1 MRKLTILL
9 VAMFAVIVA
18 ATAVSAV
25 VDVTYNFNQN
35 NVEAEAYNCLD
46 EYCSDV
52 ASFSGSFPNG
62 QATASGQLTIS
73 YPTALASEY
82 GYAIFFFS
90 PGFVP
95 KAYKATWYGTG
106 ATSLNRA
113 FNKIND
119 CRATIDTFDVVND
132 AQANIPLVINVSSSL
147 SALTWSPFH
156 EAENYVSYVPP
167 ARMQEY
173 YSADTTVTLNIY
185 DSLNNIVDSQLQDFS
200 AANGNS
206 IYMEDVAAT
215 SFSWTPAIT
224 GKYRAEVVSNVVD
237 SQCASTTPMSSAK
250 QFNVLNDVPKNSCYV
265 ILNGLEADAFP
276 VINQEFNFWFTMI
289 ANKADGSSNLQPVPA
304 TVLFKIFDA
313 NGNQVYS
320 ATDLIAA
327 ASDAVNPQSIY
338 YTWTGSETGDYTAEV
353 TATPATLL
361 CSGIPTYSDVIS
373 TKVYVQPEGT
383 YAVTFSVVDSMTGLP
398 IPNAVIIMNDEQTTT
413 NLAGVATISGLKE
426 GFYYYEIN
434 HPNYLSLADMVYVN
448 SNLDISLAMQPGA
461 GIELYQAIFTVTEDG
476 TQNYAPIVG
485 ATVDLGGEVEQT
497 DINGQHTFIA
507 LAPGTYGYTVSKEG
521 YTTVSGTFTITNSGI
536 LVGVQLS
543 RIPEYWAEE
552 EPEYGIHISAIRI
565 PAAYEYNAGDTVE
578 ITLSFANNGDE
589 ELEDVKASVTVY
601 DLALRE
607 SVGPFDLKKGKK
619 VTKTMYLELP
629 EDAEKQSYY
638 ARITID
644 SNEVKR
650 VVYREFE
657 VIEATNK

>member
-1 MRKLTILL
+1 
-9 VAMFAVIVA
+9 MFAVIVA

-25 VDVTYNFNQN
+25 VDVTYTFNQN

-52 ASFSGSFPNG
+52 APFSGSFPNG

-95 KAYKATWYGTG
+95 KAYKANWWGTG
-106 ATSLNRA
+106 AMSLSRT

-119 CRATIDTFDVVND
+119 CRSTIDYFYVVND
-132 AQANIPLVINVSSSL
+132 AQANIPLQIDVSSSL
-147 SALTWSPFH
+147 SAETWSPFN
-156 EAENYVSYVPP
+156 EAWNYVQYVPP
-167 ARMQEY
+167 ARVQEY
-173 YSADTTVTLNIY
+173 YSADVRVTLNIY
-185 DSLNNIVDSQLQDFS
+185 DSQNNIVDTQTEDFT
-200 AANGNS
+200 AANDNA
-206 IYMEDVAAT
+206 IYMSNAEYA
-215 SFSWTPAIT
+215 SFSWTPADT
-224 GKYRAEVVSNVVD
+224 GRYRAEVVSDVID
-237 SQCASTTPMSSAK
+237 SQCASATPMSSAK
-250 QFNVLNDVPKNSCYV
+250 EFNVLADLPQNSCYV
-265 ILNGLEADAFP
+265 LLNGLYADDTPLTIGQEAYFEADM
-276 VINQEFNFWFTMI
+276 V
-289 ANKADGSSNLQPVPA
+289 ANKADANSNLLPVA
-304 TVLFKIFDA
+304 TTVQFKVYDS
-313 NGNQVYS
+313 NEQMVYS
-320 ATDLIAA
+320 AIKDYPA
-327 ASDAVNPQSIY
+327 DENWPWF
-338 YTWTGSETGDYTAEV
+338 TWTPGATGEYTVEM
-353 TATPATLL
+353 TASPATLL
-361 CSGIPTYSDVIS
+361 CSGIPSYNDVVS
-373 TKVYVQPEGT
+373 TKVYVSSEPT
-383 YAVTFSVVDSMTGLP
+383 YSVTFSVVDSLTGLP
-398 IPNAVIIMNDEQTTT
+398 IQNAVIIVDEKQATTD
-413 NLAGVATISGLKE
+413 LSGVAIISGLNE
-426 GFYYYEIN
+426 GFHYYIIT
-434 HPNYLSLADMVYVN
+434 HPNYLVLADWIYVN
-448 SNLDISLAMQPGA
+448 SNLDISAAMQPGA
-461 GIELYQAIFTVTEDG
+461 GIELYQTIFTVTEDG
-476 TQNYAPIVG
+476 TQNYAPIAG
-485 ATVDLGGEVEQT
+485 ATIDLSGWVEQT

-507 LAPGTYGYTVSKEG
+507 LSPGTYGYTVSKEG
-521 YTTVSGTFTITNSGI
+521 YTTVSGTITITDSD
-536 LVGVQLS
+536 LSAGVQLS

-578 ITLSFANNGDE
+578 ITLSFANDGDE

-657 VIEATNK
+657 IIEATNK